1 MNQAQLKVLQLV
13 ADHTITAAEAETL
26 LDAMEDPAE
35 AAPAPEPAQIIPAAP
50 PSPDKPGWAAHWL
63 FPLVSGL
70 VLASVGFGYT
80 VMAVLGLISW
90 LWLFL
95 TVFVW
100 LVGCVLIVLAWFSQ
114 SSKWLHIKVK
124 NERERINISLPLPPG
139 LIGWALKIARP
150 FIPNAN
156 QDIISDVF
164 ETPVEELWAD
174 GFWVEVDEVN
184 GEQVK
189 IIYA

>member
-1 MNQAQLKVLQLV
+1 MNEAQLKILQLV
-13 ADHTITAAEAETL
+13 ADHTITAAEAELL

-35 AAPAPEPAQIIPAAP
+35 AAPAPEAAEITP
-50 PSPDKPGWAAHWL
+50 TPPDKPKWAAHWL
-63 FPLVSGL
+63 IPFTSGL
-70 VLASVGFGYT
+70 LLASAGFGYT
-80 VMAVLGLISW
+80 AMAVLGLIDR

-100 LVGCVLIVLAWFSQ
+100 LMGCILIILAWFSQ

-124 NERERINISLPLPPG
+124 NERERINISLPLPPSWIAWG
-139 LIGWALKIARP
+139 LKLARP
-150 FIPNAN
+150 FIPASN
-156 QDIISDVF
+156 QDVINGIF
-164 ETPVEELWAD
+164 EIPAEELWAD
-174 GFWVEVDEVN
+174 GFWVEVDELN

>member
-1 MNQAQLKVLQLV
+1 MNEAELKVLQLV

-26 LDAMEDPAE
+26 LDAMEVPAE
-35 AAPAPEPAQIIPAAP
+35 ADPAPEPAQTISAA
-50 PSPDKPGWAAHWL
+50 PDKPKWAAHWL
-63 FPLVSGL
+63 IPLISGL
-70 VLASVGFGYT
+70 VLASAGFGYT
-80 VMAVLGLISW
+80 VIAGLGLISRF
-90 LWLFL
+90 WLFL
-95 TVFVW
+95 TVLVW
-100 LVGCVLIVLAWFSQ
+100 LVGCILIILAWFSQ

-150 FIPNAN
+150 FIPNTN
-156 QDIISDVF
+156 QAIISDVF
-164 ETPVEELWAD
+164 ETPAEELWAD